1 MSFAVAVRSSR
12 WRFERQSVR
21 RTWQSDEAS
30 AQARTALVPPWVPP
44 PTARMRTLPQ
54 SPRYVCNHFLAFC
67 LFPLPQSS
75 FDAMHLPTPK
85 LKALAAATVAVV
97 FPAFFSIAI
106 WRLKP
111 LTSPELVFAAK
122 GWHTLA
128 ASQHFPQQN
137 RSSPSMPLSSPSWP
151 TEPKDNSKPFP
162 THPLSEDLPQMV
174 QGVFSD
180 QIDLQIQ
187 ATTRFRKLLSKERNP
202 PIEEVIKTGV
212 VSRFVEFLRSPHTLV
227 QFEAAW
233 ALTNIAS
240 GSAAQTQVV
249 IEAGAVPIFVE
260 LLASPEPDV
269 REQAVWALGNIAG
282 DSPQCRDYV
291 LSCGALKPLLAL
303 LGDSRKLSMLRNA
316 TWTLSNFCR
325 GKTPQPDWNTIA
337 PALPVLSKLVYSLDD
352 EVLIDAC
359 WAISYLSDGSNDK
372 IQAVIEAG
380 IPRRLVELLMHAS
393 TSVQTPALRSVG
405 NIVTGDDVQ
414 TQVIINCGALPCLL
428 SLLSS
433 NKDGIRKEACWTISN
448 ITAGNSTQIQ
458 AVVDANIIP
467 PLIHL
472 LSNGDLKTRKEACW
486 AISNATS
493 GGLQKPDQ
501 IRYLVA
507 QGCIKPLCDLLGCPD
522 NKIIQVALDGLE
534 NILKVGDLDKQAA
547 GDAPDAINRYAL
559 FIEECGGME
568 KIHECQT
575 NANEEIYMKAY
586 NIIEKYFS
594 DEDENA
600 DDGMAQAQGPNGTF
614 GFGAG
619 ANGGQGGAA
628 PFNFSN
634 TNENESME
642 M

>member
-1 MSFAVAVRSSR
+1 MA
-12 WRFERQSVR
+12 ERYIPEHR
-21 RTWQSDEAS
+21 RTQFKAKSTFKPEELRRRREEQQVEIRRAKREENLAKRRGIGTGENRPGASLGAAPDSDDEN
-30 AQARTALVPPWVPP
+30 PPSESQLNEGPP
-44 PTARMRTLPQ
+44 LRWW
-54 SPRYVCNHFLAFC
+54 C
-67 LFPLPQSS
+67 
-75 FDAMHLPTPK
+75 
-85 LKALAAATVAVV
+85 
-97 FPAFFSIAI
+97 
-106 WRLKP
+106 
-111 LTSPELVFAAK
+111 
-122 GWHTLA
+122 
-128 ASQHFPQQN
+128 
-137 RSSPSMPLSSPSWP
+137 
-151 TEPKDNSKPFP
+151 
-162 THPLSEDLPQMV
+162 
-174 QGVFSD
+174 GVFSAPV
-180 QIDLQIQ
+180 DLQIQ
-187 ATTRFRKLLSKERNP
+187 GNAKFRKLLSKERNP
-202 PIEEVIKTGV
+202 PIEESSRR
-212 VSRFVEFLRSPHTLV
+212 VSGAASSSFCVPLIPSRSLRPRGHSPTSPRVPHK
-227 QFEAAW
+227 
-233 ALTNIAS
+233 
-240 GSAAQTQVV
+240 VV

-260 LLASPEPDV
+260 LLNSPEPDV

-291 LSCGALKPLLAL
+291 LSQGALRPLLTL

-325 GKTPQPDWNTIA
+325 GKTPQPDWGTIS
-337 PALPVLSKLVYSLDD
+337 PALPILAKLVYSLDD

-448 ITAGNSTQIQ
+448 ITAGNSAQIQ
-458 AVVDANIIP
+458 SVIDANIIP

-501 IRYLVA
+501 IRYLVS
-507 QGCIKPLCDLLGCPD
+507 QGCIKPLCDLLACPD

-547 GDAPDAINRYAL
+547 GDGPDSINRYAL

-568 KIHECQT
+568 KIHDCQT

-600 DDGMAQAQGPNGTF
+600 DEAMGQPGQQF
-614 GFGAG
+614 GFGANGAQQSGGFNFG
-619 ANGGQGGAA
+619 ANG
-628 PFNFSN
+628 S
-634 TNENESME
+634 ESMD

>member
-1 MSFAVAVRSSR
+1 
-12 WRFERQSVR
+12 
-21 RTWQSDEAS
+21 
-30 AQARTALVPPWVPP
+30 
-44 PTARMRTLPQ
+44 
-54 SPRYVCNHFLAFC
+54 
-67 LFPLPQSS
+67 
-75 FDAMHLPTPK
+75 
-85 LKALAAATVAVV
+85 
-97 FPAFFSIAI
+97 
-106 WRLKP
+106 
-111 LTSPELVFAAK
+111 
-122 GWHTLA
+122 
-128 ASQHFPQQN
+128 
-137 RSSPSMPLSSPSWP
+137 
-151 TEPKDNSKPFP
+151 
-162 THPLSEDLPQMV
+162 MV
-174 QGVFSD
+174 KGVFSE
-180 QIDLQIQ
+180 QIDEQIQ
-187 ATTRFRKLLSKERNP
+187 ATTKFRKLLSKERNP
-202 PIEEVIKTGV
+202 PIERVIETGV

-240 GSAAQTQVV
+240 GSAQQTQVV

-260 LLASPEPDV
+260 LLSSHEPDV

-282 DSPQCRDYV
+282 DSPACRDFV
-291 LSCGALKPLLAL
+291 LQAGALRPLLAL

-325 GKTPQPDWNTIA
+325 GKTPQPDWQTVSIRLHIPHSVITPA
-337 PALPVLSKLVYSLDD
+337 DALQIQPALPVLAKLVYSLDD

-414 TQVIINCGALPCLL
+414 TQVIINCGSLPALL

-433 NKDGIRKEACWTISN
+433 TKDGIRKEACWTISN
-448 ITAGNSTQIQ
+448 VTAGNSTQIQ
-458 AVVDANIIP
+458 AVIDANIIP

-472 LSNGDLKTRKEACW
+472 LQNGDFKTRKEACW

-493 GGLQKPDQ
+493 GGLQKPAQ
-501 IRYLVA
+501 IRYLV
-507 QGCIKPLCDLLGCPD
+507 QSGCIKPLCDLLACPD

-534 NILKVGDLDKQAA
+534 NILKVGEMDKEA
-547 GDAPDAINRYAL
+547 GADGASEQINRYAL
-559 FIEECGGME
+559 FIEEVGGME
-568 KIHECQT
+568 KIHECQN

-594 DEDENA
+594 DEEGDAEN
-600 DDGMAQAQGPNGTF
+600 MAETNPAVNQEGHF

-619 ANGGQGGAA
+619 GQQQQQQNFNFANGGD
-628 PFNFSN
+628 
-634 TNENESME
+634 SMD

>member
-1 MSFAVAVRSSR
+1 MA
-12 WRFERQSVR
+12 ERYIPEHR
-21 RTWQSDEAS
+21 RTQFKAKNTFKPDELRRRREEQQVEIRKAKREENMAKRRGIASGPDDRPGASLGAAPDSDDEN
-30 AQARTALVPPWVPP
+30 P
-44 PTARMRTLPQ
+44 PT
-54 SPRYVCNHFLAFC
+54 
-67 LFPLPQSS
+67 
-75 FDAMHLPTPK
+75 
-85 LKALAAATVAVV
+85 
-97 FPAFFSIAI
+97 
-106 WRLKP
+106 
-111 LTSPELVFAAK
+111 E
-122 GWHTLA
+122 
-128 ASQHFPQQN
+128 SQLN
-137 RSSPSMPLSSPSWP
+137 
-151 TEPKDNSKPFP
+151 
-162 THPLSEDLPQMV
+162 EDLPLMV
-174 QGVFSD
+174 AGVFSD
-180 QIDLQIQ
+180 QIDAQIT
-187 ATTRFRKLLSKERNP
+187 ATTKFRKLLSKERNP

-240 GSAAQTQVV
+240 GSATQTQVV

-260 LLASPEPDV
+260 LLGSPEPDV

-291 LSCGALKPLLAL
+291 LGQGALRPLLTL

-337 PALPVLSKLVYSLDD
+337 PALPVLAKLVYSLDD

-380 IPRRLVELLMHAS
+380 IPRRLVELLLHAS

-414 TQVIINCGALPCLL
+414 TQVVINCGALPCLL

-448 ITAGNSTQIQ
+448 ITAGNSAQIQ
-458 AVVDANIIP
+458 AVIDANIIP

-493 GGLQKPDQ
+493 GGLQKPEQ
-501 IRYLVA
+501 IRYLVS
-507 QGCIKPLCDLLGCPD
+507 QGCIKPLCDLLACPD

-547 GDAPDAINRYAL
+547 GDGPDSINRYAL

-594 DEDENA
+594 DDEEGA
-600 DDGMAQAQGPNGTF
+600 DDGLANANAQQF
-614 GFGAG
+614 GFGANGAQQGGFNFAGG
-619 ANGGQGGAA
+619 ANGA
-628 PFNFSN
+628 
-634 TNENESME
+634 ESMD

>member
-1 MSFAVAVRSSR
+1 MAERYIPEHRRTQFKAKNTFKPEELRRRREEQQVEIRKAKREENLAKRRGITAGDGSSR
-12 WRFERQSVR
+12 PGAALGAAPD
-21 RTWQSDEAS
+21 SDDD
-30 AQARTALVPPWVPP
+30 TAP
-44 PTARMRTLPQ
+44 
-54 SPRYVCNHFLAFC
+54 S
-67 LFPLPQSS
+67 
-75 FDAMHLPTPK
+75 
-85 LKALAAATVAVV
+85 
-97 FPAFFSIAI
+97 
-106 WRLKP
+106 
-111 LTSPELVFAAK
+111 E
-122 GWHTLA
+122 
-128 ASQHFPQQN
+128 SQLN
-137 RSSPSMPLSSPSWP
+137 
-151 TEPKDNSKPFP
+151 
-162 THPLSEDLPQMV
+162 EDLPQMV

-187 ATTRFRKLLSKERNP
+187 ATTKFRKLLSKERNP

-240 GSAAQTQVV
+240 GSAQQTQVV

-260 LLASPEPDV
+260 LLGSHEPDV

-282 DSPQCRDYV
+282 DSPACRDYV
-291 LSCGALKPLLAL
+291 LSCGALKPLLNL

-325 GKTPQPDWNTIA
+325 GKSPQPDWNTIF
-337 PALPVLSKLVYSLDD
+337 PALPVLAKLIYSLDD

-359 WAISYLSDGSNDK
+359 WAISYLSDGANDK

-405 NIVTGDDVQ
+405 NIVTGDD
-414 TQVIINCGALPCLL
+414 
-428 SLLSS
+428 
-433 NKDGIRKEACWTISN
+433 
-448 ITAGNSTQIQ
+448 IQ
-458 AVVDANIIP
+458 AVIDANIIP

-493 GGLQKPDQ
+493 GGLQKPEQ
-501 IRYLVA
+501 IRYLVN
-507 QGCIKPLCDLLGCPD
+507 QGCIKPLCDLLACPD

-534 NILKVGDLDKQAA
+534 NILKVGEMDKEAA
-547 GDAPDAINRYAL
+547 GEGGEGINRYAL
-559 FIEECGGME
+559 FIEECQGME
-568 KIHECQT
+568 KIHDCQT

-586 NIIEKYFS
+586 NMIEKYFS
-594 DEDENA
+594 DEEEAGGDI
-600 DDGMAQAQGPNGTF
+600 DGSLAPQAGGTTF
-614 GFGAG
+614 GFGTNG
-619 ANGGQGGAA
+619 ATQGGFNFANTNGGD
-628 PFNFSN
+628 
-634 TNENESME
+634 SMD